1 MVVNKIFLKGQFN
14 FKFCENKKKTLS
26 FQFNVPYHGFPLKLC
41 FFWQVQVQANDTP
54 ASSTKRKWTENLAV
68 GIESLRIK
76 WERTV
81 P

>member
-1 MVVNKIFLKGQFN
+1 MYLIMAFPSNYV
-14 FKFCENKKKTLS
+14 S
-26 FQFNVPYHGFPLKLC
+26 FGRSK
-41 FFWQVQVQANDTP
+41 NDTP